1 MKVELAQRFYFEAA
15 HTLSRA
21 HDRDGSLRVHG
32 HTYWAEVAVQ
42 GRPDPVS
49 GMLVDLAII
58 RREIA
63 RVREQIDHHLLDEV
77 QGLGP
82 ATLENLCAYLWR
94 ELQPNL
100 PPLSHVDVWREASG
114 DRCRLTAD

>member
-15 HTLSRA
+15 HTLNRE

-32 HTYWAEVAVQ
+32 HTYWVEVAVK
-42 GRPDPVS
+42 GEPDAAS
-49 GMLVDLAII
+49 GMLVDLAVI

-63 RVREQIDHHLLDEV
+63 VVREKLDHHLLDEV

-94 ELQPNL
+94 QLQTHL
-100 PPLSHVDVWREASG
+100 PSLSHVDVWREASG
-114 DRCRLTAD
+114 DRCRITPD